1 MCQTLSVSR
10 SGFYRWLNHKPSQRA
25 QENETLVARIRQ
37 IHADSDQTYGSPRVT
52 LALGQQ
58 GLCCSQKRVA
68 RLMKLH
74 CIRSKVRRKFKVTT
88 LSSHKRAVV
97 PHLLRQGLREPRP
110 NKAWASDITYIWTL
124 QGWLYLAVFMDLWSR
139 KIVGWSM
146 SQRLTDRLVMDA
158 FYSAWSN
165 RRAQPGLISHS
176 DRGSQ
181 YCSHSFKEQ
190 LEQKGYLQSMCSTG
204 NCYDNAFMESFFATL
219 KTELIHHERY
229 ETRDEARRSIFKYI
243 EIFYNRNRIHSAL
256 GGLSPERYE
265 QLKNVA

>member
-1 MCQTLSVSR
+1 
-10 SGFYRWLNHKPSQRA
+10 
-25 QENETLVARIRQ
+25 VA
-37 IHADSDQTYGSPRVT
+37 PN
-52 LALGQQ
+52 
-58 GLCCSQKRVA
+58 
-68 RLMKLH
+68 
-74 CIRSKVRRKFKVTT
+74 
-88 LSSHKRAVV
+88 
-97 PHLLRQGLREPRP
+97 LLRQSLREPGP
-110 NKAWASDITYIWTL
+110 DKAWASDITYIWTL

-146 SQRLTDRLVMDA
+146 SQRLTDRLVLDA

-190 LEQKGYLQSMCSTG
+190 LEQRGYLQSMCSTG